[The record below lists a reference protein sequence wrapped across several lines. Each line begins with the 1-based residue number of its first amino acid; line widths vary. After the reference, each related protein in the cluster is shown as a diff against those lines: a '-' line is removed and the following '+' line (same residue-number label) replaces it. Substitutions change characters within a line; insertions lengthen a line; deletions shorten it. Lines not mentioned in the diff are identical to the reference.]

1 MYRFDIDIN
10 PVIAGKEIH
19 LEGICEM
26 LSSDTFKVTMT
37 EPYKGL
43 SVTKHF
49 DDAEEMD
56 MDATFSKVEKG
67 KFSIEVQKSEG
78 VSGLIIYT

>member
-26 LSSDTFKVTMT
+26 LSSDTFKVTMK

-43 SVTKHF
+43 SITKHF
-49 DDAEEMD
+49 DNDEAMN
-56 MDATFSKVEKG
+56 MDATFSQVEKDLI
-67 KFSIEVQKSEG
+67 KLFEQETKRIESK
-78 VSGLIIYT
+78 

>member
-10 PVIAGKEIH
+10 PVIACKEIH

-37 EPYKGL
+37 EPYKA
-43 SVTKHF
+43 HF
-49 DDAEEMD
+49 SC
-56 MDATFSKVEKG
+56 TTIHSLV
-67 KFSIEVQKSEG
+67 VQQ
-78 VSGLIIYT
+78 

>member
-10 PVIAGKEIH
+10 PIINGKECH

-26 LSSDTFKVTMT
+26 LSSDTFNVTMT

-43 SVTKHF
+43 AVTKHF
-49 DDAEEMD
+49 NDAGEMD
-56 MDATFSKVEKG
+56 MDATFANVEKDLI
-67 KFSIEVQKSEG
+67 KLFEQETMRIESK
-78 VSGLIIYT
+78 

>member
-10 PVIAGKEIH
+10 PVISGKKIH

-26 LSSDTFKVTMT
+26 LSSDPFKVTMT

-49 DDAEEMD
+49 DDVEEMD
-56 MDATFSKVEKG
+56 MDATFSMVEKDLI
-67 KFSIEVQKSEG
+67 KLYEQETKRI
-78 VSGLIIYT
+78 GLK

>member
-10 PVIAGKEIH
+10 RVIAGKEIQ

-26 LSSDTFKVTMT
+26 ISSDTFKVTMT

-43 SVTKHF
+43 SVIKHF
-49 DDAEEMD
+49 DNAGEMD
-56 MDATFSKVEKG
+56 MDATFSKVEKDLITLYEEET
-67 KFSIEVQKSEG
+67 KRIESK
-78 VSGLIIYT
+78 

>member
-26 LSSDTFKVTMT
+26 ISSDTFKVTMT

-49 DDAEEMD
+49 DDVEEMD
-56 MDATFSKVEKG
+56 MDATFLKVEKDLITLFEQET
-67 KFSIEVQKSEG
+67 KRIESK
-78 VSGLIIYT
+78 

>member
-1 MYRFDIDIN
+1 MYKFDIDITPSLN
-10 PVIAGKEIH
+10 GKEIH

-26 LSSDTFKVTMT
+26 ISSDTFKVTMK

-56 MDATFSKVEKG
+56 MDATFSKVAKD
-67 KFSIEVQKSEG
+67 
-78 VSGLIIYT
+78 LITLFEQETKRIDSQ

>member
-10 PVIAGKEIH
+10 PIINGKKCH
-19 LEGICEM
+19 LEGFCEM

-37 EPYKGL
+37 EPYKEL

-49 DDAEEMD
+49 DDVAEMD
-56 MDATFSKVEKG
+56 MNTTFSMVEKDLI
-67 KFSIEVQKSEG
+67 KLYEQETKRI
-78 VSGLIIYT
+78 GLK

>member
-26 LSSDTFKVTMT
+26 ISSNTFTVLMT
-37 EPYKGL
+37 RPFNGL
-43 SVTKHF
+43 TVTKHF
-49 DDAEEMD
+49 GNIEEMD
-56 MDATFSKVEKG
+56 MDATFSKVEKDLI
-67 KFSIEVQKSEG
+67 KLYEQETKRIESK
-78 VSGLIIYT
+78 